1 MLTSNQMVDD
11 YLNINAGTNTN
22 ENLVARCVTGL
33 GPDNSDNK
41 FDNDDLGEWS
51 FGENELLIGECND
64 SNAVQS
70 SGADI
75 SDYVG
80 VIDLLQCGMLTTD
93 TEGIYTCTIMDSSMM
108 EQSVRLGVYFSG
120 RSELLNI
127 TQSLSKIVVSTYT
140 RTIMYTFIAPH

>member
-1 MLTSNQMVDD
+1 MFGDYSHINVGTDNDD
-11 YLNINAGTNTN
+11 Y
-22 ENLVARCVTGL
+22 LVARCVTGL
-33 GPDNSDNK
+33 GPVNSDNQLG
-41 FDNDDLGEWS
+41 NDELGEWS
-51 FGENELLIGECND
+51 FGENQLLIGECND

-93 TEGIYTCTIMDSSMM
+93 TEGIYTCTIRDSSMM

-120 RSELLNI
+120 RSELLNT
-127 TQSLSKIVVSTYT
+127 TQSLSKIVVSIYT
-140 RTIMYTFIAPH
+140 KTIMYTFIPPH